1 MLAILFMESPKQY
14 QPQGL
19 EDLWYARWM
28 EARCFASQP
37 DERKAY
43 SIVIPPPNVTGV
55 LHLGHMLNHTIQDM
69 LIRKARMEGFN
80 ACWVPGTDHASIATE
95 AKVVQMLQEK
105 GIHKANLT
113 RDEFLKYAWAW
124 KEKYGGIILSQLRKL
139 GASLDW
145 EREAFTMDPG
155 LSRAVVDAFVKLYRD
170 GLVYR
175 GIRMVNWDP
184 AGQTALADDEVI
196 FKEAQGQLVH
206 IRYRIENSEEFVT
219 IATVRP
225 ETIMADTAI
234 CVHPEDSRYQHLV
247 GRKAMI
253 PLIGK
258 AIPVIADPYV
268 DMEFGTGCL
277 KVTPAHD
284 PNDYSL
290 GLKHG
295 LEVIDMLDDQGK
307 LNEKAQ
313 ILVGMDRFE
322 ARREILP
329 LLEAEGAL
337 VRCEPYTSSVGHSE
351 RTHAVVEPKLSLQ
364 WFVKMQEMA
373 DPALQAVSNGEVRLF
388 PDKFMATY
396 RHWMENCR
404 DWCISRQLWWGHRIP
419 AWYSPDGQTWVAEDV
434 HKAAEL
440 TQGLWTVKD
449 LAQDEDVLDTWFS
462 SWLWPLSVFDPDFI
476 RQHNLNQEPNRD
488 LAYYYPTSVLVT
500 GPDILFFWV
509 ARMIMAGQRFHGQ
522 VPFRDVY
529 LTGIVR
535 DKQGRKM
542 SKSLGNSA
550 DPLDLITQYGAD
562 SLRMGLLFSSPAG
575 NDLLFDESQLEQGR
589 HFANKLWNAHR
600 LLLTWYEQGPSDQ
613 NTGTEQAEAIRW
625 FDQRLATTQ
634 AELEQA
640 YAQYK
645 LSEVIRLIYKLIWD
659 DYCSWYLEMIKP
671 LPGQIISWPVLRQS
685 AEFLRDLLALL
696 HPVMPFVT
704 EELFERIQP
713 LRDPQR
719 RVLDQEFLC
728 LSPYPLARPVDKA
741 YLDQAGLALDLV
753 VAIRHFKG
761 QNQLGSRHAMTL
773 YPESG
778 LDFLRNFE
786 PILHRLTAVNLDFGT
801 TASIG
806 KKHLSALMCGTR
818 KVMLDPGVE
827 LNRGQAVEQLQK
839 DLKYQKEFLQSVRDK
854 LQNPSFNSKA
864 PPQVLALE
872 QKKEQDALD
881 KIKALQE
888 ELRRLIP
895 DMG

>member
-1 MLAILFMESPKQY
+1 MESPKQY

-19 EDLWYARWM
+19 EDRWYERWM
-28 EARCFASQP
+28 EAGCFNSQP
-37 DERKAY
+37 DERQAY
-43 SIVIPPPNVTGV
+43 TVVIPPPNVTGV
-55 LHLGHMLNHTIQDM
+55 LHLGHMLNNTIQDL
-69 LIRKARMEGFN
+69 LIRKARMEGYN

-95 AKVVQMLQEK
+95 AKVVQMLKEQ
-105 GIHKANLT
+105 GITKSDLS
-113 RDEFLKYAWAW
+113 REEFLQHAWAW

-145 EREAFTMDPG
+145 SREAFTMDPA

-175 GIRMVNWDP
+175 GVRMVNWDP

-196 FKEAQGQLVH
+196 FKEVQGQLVH
-206 IRYRIENSEEFVT
+206 IRYRVENSDEYVT

-225 ETIMADTAI
+225 ETIMADSAI
-234 CVHPEDSRYQHLV
+234 CVHPEDARYQHLI
-247 GRKAMI
+247 GRKALI

-284 PNDYSL
+284 PNDYAL
-290 GLKHG
+290 GLKHD
-295 LEVIDMLDDQGK
+295 LEVIDMLDDQGR
-307 LNEKAQ
+307 LNSKAQ
-313 ILVGMDRFE
+313 IMVGLDRFE
-322 ARREILP
+322 ARKQIIP

-337 VRCEPYTSSVGHSE
+337 VHCEPYTSSVGHSE
-351 RTHAVVEPKLSLQ
+351 RTNAVVEPKLSLQ
-364 WFVKMQEMA
+364 WFVKMQELA
-373 DPALQAVSNGEVRLF
+373 EPALQAVVQGEVSLF

-404 DWCISRQLWWGHRIP
+404 DWCISRQLWWGQRIP

-434 HKAAEL
+434 QQAAEL
-440 TQGLWTVKD
+440 TQGKWRAED
-449 LAQDEDVLDTWFS
+449 LSQDEDVLDTWFS

-476 RQHNLNQEPNRD
+476 RQHNQGQEPNRD

-509 ARMIMAGQRFHGQ
+509 ARMIMAGQRFHGK
-522 VPFRDVY
+522 VPFKDVY

-542 SKSLGNSA
+542 SKSLGNSP
-550 DPLDLITQYGAD
+550 DPLDLIAQYGAD

-600 LLLTWYEQGPSDQ
+600 LLLTWYEQGPSSQ
-613 NTGTEQAEAIRW
+613 GTGTEQAEAVRW
-625 FDQRLATTQ
+625 FGQRLAATQ
-634 AELEQA
+634 HELEQA

-671 LPGQIISWPVLRQS
+671 QPGQVMAWSVLQQS

-696 HPVMPFVT
+696 HPIMPFVT

-713 LRDPQR
+713 LRDQAQKA
-719 RVLDQEFLC
+719 LDREFLC
-728 LSPYPLARPVDKA
+728 LSPYPKLRQVDQA
-741 YLDQAGLALDLV
+741 YLDQAHMALDLV
-753 VAIRHFKG
+753 VSLRHFKG
-761 QNQLGSRHAMTL
+761 QNQLGARHPMIL
-773 YPESG
+773 YPETG
-778 LDFLRNFE
+778 LEFLQKFE
-786 PILHRLTAVNLDFGT
+786 PILHRLTAVNLVFGST
-801 TASIG
+801 VSRDMDQ
-806 KKHLSALMCGTR
+806 LSALMCGTR
-818 KVMLDPGVE
+818 KVMIDPGVE
-827 LNRGQAVEQLQK
+827 LNKGQALEQIQK
-839 DLKYQKEFLQSVRDK
+839 DLDYQENFLQSVRAK
-854 LQNPSFNSKA
+854 LHNPSFASKA

-872 QKKEQDALD
+872 HKKEQDALD
-881 KIKALQE
+881 KIHALQE
-888 ELRRLIP
+888 ELRRLSP